1 MGISK
6 ELTEEDIKFRYINEA
21 ITSKGWSKDSIF
33 MEQKVKFTDGK
44 ISLHGNL
51 VHREKPKFADY
62 VLYANKATPIAIV
75 EAKDANH
82 SVSHGLQQ
90 AMTYA
95 QMLDVKFAY
104 SSNGEG
110 FAEHDFLTGK
120 ERTFAMD
127 EFPAKEELV
136 ERYKNEA
143 NDGNGLNKQEL
154 AYHRAAF
161 LHWSEYIS
169 ATILSAQCSK
179 PHSWYHCQR
188 TKPCA
193 PCHGDWHMQD
203 IYCIS
208 DCMAFT

>member
-6 ELTEEDIKFRYINEA
+6 KLTEEDIKFRYINEA

-120 ERTFAMD
+120 ERTLLWTNFQQ
-127 EFPAKEELV
+127 K
-136 ERYKNEA
+136 KNLSKDIKMRLTMET
-143 NDGNGLNKQEL
+143 DLTNKS
-154 AYHRAAF
+154 
-161 LHWSEYIS
+161 W
-169 ATILSAQCSK
+169 LS
-179 PHSWYHCQR
+179 
-188 TKPCA
+188 
-193 PCHGDWHMQD
+193 
-203 IYCIS
+203 
-208 DCMAFT
+208 

>member
-6 ELTEEDIKFRYINEA
+6 DLTEEDIKFRYINEA

-127 EFPAKEELV
+127 EFPTKEELI
-136 ERYKNEA
+136 ERYKMRLTMEA
-143 NDGNGLNKQEL
+143 DLMSKSCLSLSSLSAQV
-154 AYHRAAF
+154 RTF
-161 LHWSEYIS
+161 S
-169 ATILSAQCSK
+169 ATILSAQCCK
-179 PHSWYHCQR
+179 PHSWCHCQR

-193 PCHGDWHMQD
+193 PCHGNWHRQD